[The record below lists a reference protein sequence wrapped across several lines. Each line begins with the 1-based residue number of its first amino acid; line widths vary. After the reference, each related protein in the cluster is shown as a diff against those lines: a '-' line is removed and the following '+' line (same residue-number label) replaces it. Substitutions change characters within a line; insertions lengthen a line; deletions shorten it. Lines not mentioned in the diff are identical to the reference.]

1 MNIPNIITIL
11 RILLVPLLAI
21 FLLEEK
27 FAPALLVFLVAGVSD
42 GLDGLLARL
51 LRQQTRLGAI
61 LDPLADKALLVTAF
75 VLLAVLQTVPAWLA
89 VLVVSRDL
97 LILGGIAVLLL
108 NDREVVF
115 QPSLVS
121 KLTTFSQLATVAFFL
136 GQDYLTSML
145 ALRDYLIMITAILTV
160 LSAISYVVRGVRIL
174 GGDDDGKKSKQTAI

>member
-1 MNIPNIITIL
+1 MNIPNVITIV

-21 FLLEEK
+21 LLLEGK
-27 FAPALLVFLVAGVSD
+27 FALALLVFLVAGVSD

-121 KLTTFSQLATVAFFL
+121 KLTTFSQLVTVAFFL
-136 GQDYLTSML
+136 GQDYLAPL
-145 ALRDYLIMITAILTV
+145 LGLRDYLIMITAGLTV

-174 GGDDDGKKSKQTAI
+174 SGGDDDKKTE